1 MYYGERFNTISHLTG
16 AILSLIGLIALVLV
30 ATFQG
35 DPWKIVSFSIYGLT
49 LLILYTASTYY
60 HWVQNEAHKFLLQK
74 IDHISIYLLIAGSY
88 TPFTL
93 VTLRGPWGWTLFG
106 ISWALAVFGIIQELI
121 LGSDTTR
128 KLSMAIYVVMGWLIV
143 VALYPLIQN
152 LAPLGLFWLV
162 AGGVVYSAGIYFFI
176 NDEKIKH
183 GHGIWHLFVLGG
195 SFCQFLSIY
204 FYV

>member
-1 MYYGERFNTISHLTG
+1 MYHGERFNTISHLTG
-16 AILSLIGLIALVLV
+16 AILSLIGLVALVLV
-30 ATFQG
+30 ASFQG

-49 LLILYTASTYY
+49 LLILYSASTCY
-60 HWVQNEAHKFLLQK
+60 HWVQDEARKFLMQK

-106 ISWALAVFGIIQELI
+106 ISWALAIFGIIQELI
-121 LGSDTTR
+121 LGSHTTR
-128 KLSMAIYVVMGWLIV
+128 TLSMVIYVVMGWLIV

-162 AGGVVYSAGIYFFI
+162 AGGVVYSAGIYFFM